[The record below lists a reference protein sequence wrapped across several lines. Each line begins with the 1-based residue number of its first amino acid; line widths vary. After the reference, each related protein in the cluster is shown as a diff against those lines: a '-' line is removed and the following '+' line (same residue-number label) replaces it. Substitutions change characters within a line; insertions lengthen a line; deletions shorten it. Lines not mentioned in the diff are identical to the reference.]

1 MTPSKRWQRC
11 VGHALTRK
19 RDQQAR
25 RGSHRR
31 KNGASPEKA
40 RDGVGPPVLPRPV
53 LDIAMPGVGTSGK
66 NLRFNSGFAHGEM
79 IEWDDELQCSIKSM
93 PEHCV
98 FLLVRVALL

>member
-1 MTPSKRWQRC
+1 
-11 VGHALTRK
+11 
-19 RDQQAR
+19 
-25 RGSHRR
+25 
-31 KNGASPEKA
+31 
-40 RDGVGPPVLPRPV
+40 
-53 LDIAMPGVGTSGK
+53 MPGVGTSGK